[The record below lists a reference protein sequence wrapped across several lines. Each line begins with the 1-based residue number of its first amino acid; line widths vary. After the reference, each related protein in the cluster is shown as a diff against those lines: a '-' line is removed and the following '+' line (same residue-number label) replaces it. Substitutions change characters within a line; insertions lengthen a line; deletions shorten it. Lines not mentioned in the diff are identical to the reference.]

1 MVWVPLVV
9 NVIVAVCAPAL
20 ARRLPYRVKPA
31 ALTTGAVLA
40 AAGWVSS
47 LTLLAA
53 SFADRVPALAHR
65 LGATVRAPQAELP
78 PSLAGA
84 TAVLAVGAA
93 AGMLL
98 TAAARIG
105 RDLIRAE
112 RLVRRL
118 PPGRVHVLPQR
129 RPDAC
134 AVGGVTGGRVVIT
147 AGMLDCLDSAER
159 EAVLAHEH
167 AHLTGG
173 HHWLRMVVA
182 CCAAVDP
189 LLRHLPGLVE
199 SACERWADEHAA
211 RATGQR
217 RVLAQAL
224 GKVSLATLRE
234 TQGHRPGDAGVSR
247 STPTTCGFDHSGV
260 TERMVALLDGS
271 ASATRVPATVL
282 LATSALTAIMI
293 GSAVH
298 ASTDYLAL
306 LR

>member
-9 NVIVAVCAPAL
+9 NIVVAMCAPAL

-31 ALTTGAVLA
+31 ALTAGAVIA
-40 AAGWVSS
+40 AAGWVWS
-47 LTLLAA
+47 LTLLAV
-53 SFADRVPALAHR
+53 SFVDRMPALAHR
-65 LGATVRAPQAELP
+65 LGATVGAPPAELP
-78 PSLAGA
+78 PSSAGA
-84 TAVLAVGAA
+84 AAVLAVGAT

-98 TAAARIG
+98 AAATRIG

-118 PPGRVHVLPQR
+118 PPGRVHVVPLGQ
-129 RPDAC
+129 PDAC
-134 AVGGVTGGRVVIT
+134 AIGGVTGGRVVIT
-147 AGMLDCLDSAER
+147 AGMIDCLDSAEQD
-159 EAVLAHEH
+159 AVLAHEH
-167 AHLTGG
+167 AHLAGG
-173 HHWLRMVVA
+173 HHWLRMIVA

-189 LLRHLPGLVE
+189 LLRRLPGLVE
-199 SACERWADEHAA
+199 NACERWADEHAA

-217 RVLAQAL
+217 RVLARAL

-234 TQGHRPGDAGVSR
+234 AQRHGPGAAGEPR

-260 TERMVALLDGS
+260 AERMTALLDGS
-271 ASATRVPATVL
+271 SGATRVPATVL
-282 LATSALTAIMI
+282 LATSALAAIMI

-298 ASTDYLAL
+298 AGTDYLAL